1 MAAPPDDDR
10 QNSSPGLLALV
21 GGGEFSEGCEFDT
34 ELLAASGA
42 AEVALLPTGFAYE
55 SPQRSVAA
63 AESWFSALGVGVREI
78 PVYSRAD
85 ALSAENVVAVA
96 SARFVYVVGT
106 SPMHLRSVLKD
117 TPVYD
122 ALVQAWRGGAVL
134 VGSGAGADVLCD
146 PMVDTRGGA
155 FTVGLG
161 LVPDM
166 AVIPRSDTW
175 SPDKVRRTV
184 ELAPPD
190 LVVVSIPE
198 RSGIVRDPDGSWR
211 TIGSGLVT
219 VHRGSHQ
226 ATLADLPGR

>member
-10 QNSSPGLLALV
+10 PHPSPGLLALV
-21 GGGEFSEGCEFDT
+21 GGGEFSEGCDFDT

-42 AEVALLPTGFAYE
+42 DEVAVIPTGFAYE
-55 SPQRSVAA
+55 SPRRSVQAA
-63 AESWFSALGVGVREI
+63 TSWFAGLGVAVREV
-78 PVYSRAD
+78 PVYTRAD
-85 ALSAENVVAVA
+85 ALAAENVVTVA
-96 SARFVYVVGT
+96 SARFLYVVGT

-161 LVPDM
+161 LVPGM

-190 LVVVSIPE
+190 LVLVSLPE
-198 RSGIVRDPDGSWR
+198 RSGIVRDPDGWWR
-211 TIGSGLVT
+211 TVGSGLVT

-226 ATLADLPGR
+226 ATLADLPGG